1 VSVNEFP
8 EARERT
14 AANPAE
20 ESQSRQALEKPGEMK
35 IAGTNPSIF
44 FRKNNDAETRR
55 DSSSI
60 EICAHALDADA

>member
-1 VSVNEFP
+1 
-8 EARERT
+8 
-14 AANPAE
+14 
-20 ESQSRQALEKPGEMK
+20 MK